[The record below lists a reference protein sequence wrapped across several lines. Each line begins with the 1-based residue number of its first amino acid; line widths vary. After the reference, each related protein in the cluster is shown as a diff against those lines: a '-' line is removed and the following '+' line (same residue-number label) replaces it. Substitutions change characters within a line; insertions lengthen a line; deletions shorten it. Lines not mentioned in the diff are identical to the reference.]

1 MTRLSNPFLPRFG
14 YLPPVMGGR
23 DHLLQSLSRAQ
34 ENLNAPEGVTL
45 LTGPRGM
52 GKTAML
58 RAAAKEASARG
69 WYVIS
74 VSTADGPLPAVVA
87 AAASRA
93 MPEPTNQW
101 RIDRVRAGIPPHI
114 DVSRTTPTTQSSPH
128 VRYLLL
134 DLAERAQAER
144 VGLLL
149 MVDELHAVGVP
160 EARELASAIQH
171 VASGDLK
178 PLAFIGSGLPQMN
191 DTILQDEGMTFFR
204 RSHRADIGVI
214 SRTETRRVIA
224 ETITGA
230 GGSIHPEALEMATR
244 SASGYPFQIQLL
256 GFHAWERCE
265 DPASGISGEDIE
277 HARGIADA
285 HPESRLVSSPLTSL
299 TDTAR
304 RFLSAM
310 EAHRA
315 TPISH
320 IIRTMATS
328 GQNANYYRRRLIDQ
342 GLIRSAGRGKV
353 EHAHPEARYWL
364 PPDIALPP
372 GDPLGEGPSNSKSSL
387 KSQIVGNLKRNQEL
401 SYARIARSLNTSRAY
416 VRNIAVQEDLE
427 RNSRGPDSDGI
438 PNRR

>member
-1 MTRLSNPFLPRFG
+1 MARLSNPFVPRFG

-23 DHLLQSLSRAQ
+23 DHLLDLLSRAQ

-58 RAAAKEASARG
+58 RAAARKATARG
-69 WYVIS
+69 WHVIS
-74 VSTADGPLPAVVA
+74 VSTADGPLPTVVA

-93 MPEPTNQW
+93 MPEPADRW
-101 RIDRVRAGIPPHI
+101 RIDRVRAGIPPRV
-114 DVSRTTPTTQSSPH
+114 DLSRSAPRTQSSPP

-134 DLAERAQAER
+134 DLADRAQAEG

-214 SRTETRRVIA
+214 SRTETRRAIA
-224 ETITGA
+224 ETVAGA
-230 GGSIHPEALEMATR
+230 GGWIHPEALEMATR
-244 SASGYPFQIQLL
+244 SAGGYPYQIQLL

-265 DPASGISGEDIE
+265 DPAAGISVDDVRY
-277 HARGIADA
+277 ARRIADD
-285 HPESRLVSSPLTSL
+285 HPEGRLACSPLTSL
-299 TDTAR
+299 SGSAR

-315 TPISH
+315 TPISQ
-320 IIRTMATS
+320 IVRTMAAS
-328 GQNANYYRRRLIDQ
+328 SQNVNHHRRRLIDQ
-342 GLIRSAGRGKV
+342 GLIKPAGRGKV

-364 PPDIALPP
+364 PPGIALPP
-372 GDPLGEGPSNSKSSL
+372 GRPDGDGPSTAEASL
-387 KSQIVGNLKRNQEL
+387 KTQIVKTLERKRHL
-401 SYARIARSLNTSRAY
+401 SYAQVARDLNTSRTY
-416 VRNIAVQEDLE
+416 VRNIAVQESLE
-427 RNSRGPDSDGI
+427 RNSRKSRSPGE
-438 PNRR
+438 